1 MRAAFGAD
9 DPMIRDFLLS
19 LRFTLRD
26 WRAGELRL
34 LVIALLVAVAA
45 IASVGFFV
53 DRMRIALEQ
62 EAAQLLGADLVV
74 GSDQPLDA
82 YFAEQARSLGLD
94 VAHSAVFPSMAIA
107 NGLPQL
113 SAVKAVSSNYPLRG
127 RLRVQTG
134 GAGDANVA
142 ADDPARADPQ
152 AAPQAGRNV
161 HDAAQASHDVQA
173 LRAPERGEVWLDP
186 QLVQALGVAIGDTVS
201 LGDGTFRV
209 GAVITYEPDRGTG
222 FVNFAPRAMFALD
235 DLADTKLIQPAS
247 RVRWNLLVAGES
259 SVVVQF
265 RQWAEPR
272 LPRNARVES
281 LESGRPELRATLDR
295 AERFLSLVALLSAL
309 IAAVAIGLA
318 SRRFAERHL
327 DGCAVMKAMGVSQRR
342 LLLLLGL
349 ELLWV
354 ALLGAAAGVLLG
366 WLVHF
371 ALVAAMAPLL
381 QMQLPLPGWRPAAQ
395 SLLSALVLMA
405 GFGAWPFLR
414 LAGVAPLHVLRR
426 EVVGTPVSAWTAA
439 VSAAIAFA
447 ALLLWFAGDRRLAL
461 IAIGGFAVGVVV
473 FVAVALAAVRA
484 LEPLRHAGFVAGSP
498 ALRLAFAS
506 WSRRRT
512 MTVMQTVALSVGLM
526 ALMLLTVTRTDLID
540 GWRQASPPDAPN
552 RFIVNIQP
560 DQADTV
566 RTMLAEA
573 GIAEPELYPMIRG
586 RLVTINDRPVR
597 PEDYDED
604 RAQRLLDREFNLS
617 YAREVP
623 AHNRI
628 VEGEPF
634 RPGNAEVS
642 VEEGILETLKLSLGD
657 ELGFDIAGEIVPAR
671 ITNVRRVEW
680 DSMKVNFFMTL
691 SPEALGD
698 QPQTWITAYH
708 QPPVADPVDRRLV
721 REFPNLTVFDTGNI
735 LRQVQTMLEQVIQAV
750 QFLFLLTLAAGV
762 TVLWGALASSRD
774 ERIREAGLMRALGAS
789 ARQLSSAQRIELAF
803 SGALAGLLA
812 ALGSIA
818 IGWALADLVF
828 EFGYRPRWII
838 IPLGAAIGALLAL
851 AAGWLSL
858 RSVLRAPP
866 LVTLRNA

>member
-1 MRAAFGAD
+1 MYD
-9 DPMIRDFLLS
+9 VLLS

-34 LVIALLVAVAA
+34 LVAALLVAVAA

-62 EAAQLLGADLVV
+62 EAAQLLGADLIV
-74 GSDQPLDA
+74 GSDQPLDPS
-82 YFAEQARSLGLD
+82 FAEHAQALGLQ
-94 VAHSAVFPSMAIA
+94 VARSAVFPSMALA
-107 NGLPQL
+107 DGLPQL
-113 SAVKAVSSNYPLRG
+113 AAVKAVSSNYPLRG
-127 RLRVQTG
+127 RVRVQTAQPVPVAAADG
-134 GAGDANVA
+134 GVDNGVGMPVAGDAEA
-142 ADDPARADPQ
+142 ARAPAD
-152 AAPQAGRNV
+152 
-161 HDAAQASHDVQA
+161 
-173 LRAPERGEVWLDP
+173 GEVWLDP
-186 QLVQALGVAIGDTVS
+186 QLAQALGVSIGDAVRFGERS
-201 LGDGTFRV
+201 FRLAALITF
-209 GAVITYEPDRGTG
+209 EPDRGTG

-235 DLADTKLIQPAS
+235 ELAATRLVQPAS
-247 RVRWNLLVAGES
+247 RVRWNLMLAGDATA
-259 SVVVQF
+259 VDRF

-272 LPRNARVES
+272 LPRGARVES

-327 DGCAVMKAMGVSQRR
+327 DGCAVMKAMGVTQRR
-342 LLLLLGL
+342 LLALLGL
-349 ELLWV
+349 ELLWI
-354 ALLGAAAGVLLG
+354 ALLGALAGVALG

-395 SLLSALVLMA
+395 ALLAALVLMA

-426 EVVGTPVSAWTAA
+426 EVVGAPMSAWTAA
-439 VSAAIAFA
+439 VSATLAFA

-461 IAIGGFAVGVVV
+461 VAIGGFALGVVV
-473 FVAVALAAVRA
+473 FVAAALAAVRA

-506 WSRRRT
+506 WSRRRG
-512 MTVMQTVALSVGLM
+512 MTVTQTVALSVGLM
-526 ALMLLTVTRTDLID
+526 ALMLLTVTRTDLVE
-540 GWRQASPPDAPN
+540 GWRQASPPNAPN

-560 DQADTV
+560 DQIDAVRAQLEQAGVADPQ
-566 RTMLAEA
+566 LF
-573 GIAEPELYPMIRG
+573 PMIRG
-586 RLVTINDRPVR
+586 RLVTINGEPVR

-623 AHNRI
+623 SHNRI

-634 RPGNAEVS
+634 EPGRSEVS
-642 VEEGILETLKLSLGD
+642 VEQGILGTLKLALGD
-657 ELGFDIAGEIVPAR
+657 ELGFDVAGELVSAR
-671 ITNVRRVEW
+671 IVNVRRVEW
-680 DSMKVNFFMTL
+680 DSMKVNFFMILT
-691 SPEALGD
+691 PEALGD
-698 QPQTWITAYH
+698 RPQTWITAYH
-708 QPPVADPVDRRLV
+708 QPPVPDPVDRRLV

-735 LRQVQTMLEQVIQAV
+735 VRQVQTMLEQVIHAV
-750 QFLFLLTLAAGV
+750 QFLFVLTLAAGV

-818 IGWALADLVF
+818 IGWALAEQVF
-828 EFGYRPRWII
+828 GFPYAPRWAVV
-838 IPLGAAIGALLAL
+838 PLGAAAGAALAL

-858 RSVLRAPP
+858 RGVLRTPP

>member
-1 MRAAFGAD
+1 MRD
-9 DPMIRDFLLS
+9 LPLS
-19 LRFTLRD
+19 FRFTLRD

-34 LVIALLVAVAA
+34 LVVALLVAVAA

-53 DRMRIALEQ
+53 DRMRMALGQ

-74 GSDQPLDA
+74 GSDQPLDTS
-82 YFAEQARSLGLD
+82 FAEQAQALGLQ
-94 VAHSAVFPSMAIA
+94 VARSAVFPSMALA
-107 NGLPQL
+107 GGMPQL
-113 SAVKAVSSNYPLRG
+113 AAVKAVSSNYPLRG
-127 RLRVQTG
+127 RVRVQRQATTG
-134 GAGDANVA
+134 DVEAT
-142 ADDPARADPQ
+142 R
-152 AAPQAGRNV
+152 APQG
-161 HDAAQASHDVQA
+161 D
-173 LRAPERGEVWLDP
+173 EVWLDP
-186 QLVQALGVAIGDTVS
+186 QLALALGVSVGDTVHFGERAFR
-201 LGDGTFRV
+201 LDALITF
-209 GAVITYEPDRGTG
+209 EPDRGAG

-235 DLADTKLIQPAS
+235 ELPATRLVQPAS
-247 RVRWNLLVAGES
+247 RVHWNLMLAGEAQA
-259 SVVVQF
+259 VARF

-272 LPRNARVES
+272 LPNGARIES

-327 DGCAVMKAMGVSQRR
+327 DGCAVMKALGLRQRR
-342 LLLLLGL
+342 LLALLGL

-354 ALLGAAAGVLLG
+354 ALFGALAGVALG

-371 ALVAAMAPLL
+371 ALVAAMTPLL

-395 SLLSALVLMA
+395 ALLAAVVLMA

-426 EVVGTPVSAWTAA
+426 EVVGAPASAWAA
-439 VSAAIAFA
+439 AASAALAFA

-461 IAIGGFAVGVVV
+461 VAIGGFAIGVVV
-473 FVAVALAAVRA
+473 FVGVALAAVRA

-512 MTVMQTVALSVGLM
+512 MTVTQTVALSVGLM

-540 GWRQASPPDAPN
+540 GWRQASPPDASN
-552 RFIVNIQP
+552 RFVVNIQP
-560 DQADTV
+560 DQVDAV
-566 RTMLAEA
+566 RAALAQA
-573 GIAEPELYPMIRG
+573 GVAQPELHPMVRG
-586 RLVTINDRPVR
+586 RLVTINGAPVR

-617 YAREVP
+617 YAREIP

-634 RPGNAEVS
+634 RPGRSEVS
-642 VEEGILETLKLSLGD
+642 VEQGILGTLRLSLGD
-657 ELGFDIAGEIVPAR
+657 ELGFDIAGDTVTAR
-671 ITNVRRVEW
+671 IVNVRRVDW
-680 DSMKVNFFMTL
+680 DSMKVNFFMIL
-691 SPEALGD
+691 SPEALAD
-698 QPQTWITAYH
+698 RPQTWITAYH

-735 LRQVQTMLEQVIQAV
+735 VRQVQAMLDQVTQAV
-750 QFLFLLTLAAGV
+750 QFLFVLTLAAGV

-803 SGALAGLLA
+803 SGGLAGLLA
-812 ALGSIA
+812 ALGSVA
-818 IGWALADLVF
+818 IGWALAEQVF
-828 EFGYRPRWII
+828 GFAYEPRWAVV
-838 IPLGAAIGALLAL
+838 PVGAAVGAALAL
-851 AAGWLSL
+851 VAGWLSL
-858 RSVLRAPP
+858 RAVLRAPP
-866 LVTLRNA
+866 LLTLRDA

>member
-1 MRAAFGAD
+1 MHD
-9 DPMIRDFLLS
+9 LLLS

-34 LVIALLVAVAA
+34 LVAALLVAVAA

-53 DRMRIALEQ
+53 DRMRVALEQ

-82 YFAEQARSLGLD
+82 SIANEARALGLQ
-94 VAHSAVFPSMAIA
+94 VARSAVFPSMALA
-107 NGLPQL
+107 DGMPQL
-113 SAVKAVSSNYPLRG
+113 AAVKAVSANYPLRG
-127 RLRVQTG
+127 RVRVQARPPGEAAAEPAGEAAGEAAGKATG
-134 GAGDANVA
+134 EAAADEADVA
-142 ADDPARADPQ
+142 AT
-152 AAPQAGRNV
+152 
-161 HDAAQASHDVQA
+161 
-173 LRAPERGEVWLDP
+173 RAPRNDQVWLDP
-186 QLVQALGVAIGDTVS
+186 QLALALGVAIGDTVRFGERAFR
-201 LGDGTFRV
+201 LDALITF
-209 GAVITYEPDRGTG
+209 EPDRGAG
-222 FVNFAPRAMFALD
+222 FVNFAPRAIFALD
-235 DLADTKLIQPAS
+235 ELASTKLVQPAS
-247 RVRWNLLVAGES
+247 RVHWNLMLAGDAPTVAR
-259 SVVVQF
+259 F
-265 RQWAEPR
+265 RQWAEAR
-272 LPRNARVES
+272 LPRGARIES

-327 DGCAVMKAMGVSQRR
+327 DGCAVMKAMGVAQRR
-342 LLLLLGL
+342 LLALLGL

-354 ALLGAAAGVLLG
+354 ALLGALAGVALG

-371 ALVAAMAPLL
+371 ALVAALSPLL

-395 SLLSALVLMA
+395 ALLSAVVLLA

-426 EVVGTPVSAWTAA
+426 EVVGAPASAWTAA
-439 VSAAIAFA
+439 ISATLAFG

-461 IAIGGFAVGVVV
+461 VAIGGFALGVVV

-506 WSRRRT
+506 WSRRRA
-512 MTVMQTVALSVGLM
+512 MTVTQTVALSVGLM

-552 RFIVNIQP
+552 RFLVNIQP
-560 DQADTV
+560 DQADSV
-566 RTMLAEA
+566 RATLAAA
-573 GIAEPELYPMIRG
+573 GVADPELYPMVRG
-586 RLVTINDRPVR
+586 RLVTINGAPVR

-604 RAQRLLDREFNLS
+604 RAQRLVDREFNLS
-617 YAREVP
+617 YARELP
-623 AHNRI
+623 GHNRI
-628 VEGEPF
+628 VEGEAF
-634 RPGNAEVS
+634 RPGRAEVS
-642 VEEGILETLKLSLGD
+642 VEQGILGTLSLALGD
-657 ELGFDIAGEIVPAR
+657 ELGFDVAGQVVTAR
-671 ITNVRRVEW
+671 VVNVRRVDW
-680 DSMKVNFFMTL
+680 DSMKVNFFMIL

-708 QPPVADPVDRRLV
+708 QPPGMDPVDRRLV

-735 LRQVQTMLEQVIQAV
+735 VRQVQTMLGQVIQAV
-750 QFLFLLTLAAGV
+750 QFLFVLTLAAGV

-774 ERIREAGLMRALGAS
+774 ERVREAGLMRALGAS

-812 ALGSIA
+812 ASGSIA
-818 IGWALADLVF
+818 IGWALADQVF
-828 EFGYRPRWII
+828 GFAYEPRWMIL
-838 IPLGAAIGALLAL
+838 PLGALVGAALAL
-851 AAGWLSL
+851 VAGWLSL
-858 RSVLRAPP
+858 RAVLRAPP
-866 LVTLRNA
+866 LLTLRNA

>member
-1 MRAAFGAD
+1 MRD
-9 DPMIRDFLLS
+9 ILLS
-19 LRFTLRD
+19 LRFTVRD

-34 LVIALLVAVAA
+34 LVVALLVAVAA

-82 YFAEQARSLGLD
+82 SFADRAREMGLQ

-107 NGLPQL
+107 DGLPQL
-113 SAVKAVSSNYPLRG
+113 AAVKAVSSNYPLRG
-127 RLRVQTG
+127 RVRVQMG
-134 GAGDANVA
+134 GARDVDSTQGVPDVDASQGVRDVEA
-142 ADDPARADPQ
+142 AHAPA
-152 AAPQAGRNV
+152 
-161 HDAAQASHDVQA
+161 S
-173 LRAPERGEVWLDP
+173 GEVWLDP
-186 QLVQALGVAIGDTVS
+186 QLAHALGVSIGDTVS
-201 LGDGTFRV
+201 FGERRFRL
-209 GAVITYEPDRGTG
+209 GAVITFEPDRGTG

-235 DLADTKLIQPAS
+235 DLPMTNLVQPAS
-247 RVRWNLLVAGES
+247 RVRWNLMVAGDAP
-259 SVVVQF
+259 SVARF
-265 RQWAEPR
+265 RQWAEPQLR
-272 LPRNARVES
+272 RGARIES

-327 DGCAVMKAMGVSQRR
+327 DGCAVMKAMGVAQRR
-342 LLLLLGL
+342 LLALLGL

-354 ALLGAAAGVLLG
+354 ALLGAIGGVVLG
-366 WLVHF
+366 WFVHF

-381 QMQLPLPGWRPAAQ
+381 QMQLPLPGWRPAVQA
-395 SLLSALVLMA
+395 LLSALVLMA

-414 LAGVAPLHVLRR
+414 LAGIAPLHVLRR
-426 EVVGTPVSAWTAA
+426 EVVGAPPSAWAAA
-439 VSAAIAFA
+439 VSATLAFA
-447 ALLLWFAGDRRLAL
+447 ALLLWFAGDRRLAG

-473 FVAVALAAVRA
+473 FVVVTLAAVRA
-484 LEPLRHAGFVAGSP
+484 LEPLRHARFVAGSP

-512 MTVMQTVALSVGLM
+512 VTVMQTVALSVGLM

-560 DQADTV
+560 DQAGAV
-566 RTMLAEA
+566 RAMLLQA
-573 GIAEPELYPMIRG
+573 GVAQPQLYPMIRG
-586 RLVTINDRPVR
+586 RLVSINGRPVR

-604 RAQRLLDREFNLS
+604 RAQRLVDREFNLS

-623 AHNRI
+623 GHNRI
-628 VEGEPF
+628 VAGEPF
-634 RPGNAEVS
+634 QPGRAEVS
-642 VEEGILETLKLSLGD
+642 VEQGILGTLKLALGD
-657 ELGFDIAGEIVPAR
+657 QLGFDIAGELVTAR
-671 ITNVRRVEW
+671 VGNVRRVEW
-680 DSMKVNFFMTL
+680 DSMKVNFFMIL
-691 SPEALGD
+691 SPEALED
-698 QPQTWITAYH
+698 RPQTWITAYH

-735 LRQVQTMLEQVIQAV
+735 VRQVQTMLGQVIQAV
-750 QFLFLLTLAAGV
+750 QFLFVLTLAAGV

-818 IGWALADLVF
+818 IGWGLADQVF
-828 EFGYRPRWII
+828 GFPYEPRWAIV
-838 IPLGAAIGALLAL
+838 PLGAAFGAALAL

-858 RSVLRAPP
+858 RGVLRTPP

>member
-1 MRAAFGAD
+1 MRD
-9 DPMIRDFLLS
+9 LLLS
-19 LRFTLRD
+19 FRFTLRD

-34 LVIALLVAVAA
+34 LVVALLVAVAA

-53 DRMRIALEQ
+53 DRMRMALGQ

-82 YFAEQARSLGLD
+82 SFAEQAQALGLQ
-94 VAHSAVFPSMAIA
+94 VARSAVFPSMALA
-107 NGLPQL
+107 GGMPQL
-113 SAVKAVSSNYPLRG
+113 AAVKAVSSNYPLRG
-127 RLRVQTG
+127 RVRVQRQATE
-134 GAGDANVA
+134 GDVEAT
-142 ADDPARADPQ
+142 R
-152 AAPQAGRNV
+152 APQG
-161 HDAAQASHDVQA
+161 D
-173 LRAPERGEVWLDP
+173 EVWLDP
-186 QLVQALGVAIGDTVS
+186 QLALALGVSVGDTVHFGERAFR
-201 LGDGTFRV
+201 LDALITF
-209 GAVITYEPDRGTG
+209 EPDRGAG

-235 DLADTKLIQPAS
+235 ELPATRLVQPAS
-247 RVRWNLLVAGES
+247 RVHWNLMLAGEAEA
-259 SVVVQF
+259 VARF

-272 LPRNARVES
+272 LPGGARIES

-327 DGCAVMKAMGVSQRR
+327 DGCAVMKALGLRQQR
-342 LLLLLGL
+342 LLALLGL

-354 ALLGAAAGVLLG
+354 ALLGALAGVVLG

-371 ALVAAMAPLL
+371 ALVAAMTPLL

-395 SLLSALVLMA
+395 ALLAAVVLMA

-426 EVVGTPVSAWTAA
+426 EVVGAPASAWAA
-439 VSAAIAFA
+439 AASAALAFA

-461 IAIGGFAVGVVV
+461 VAIGGFAIGVVV
-473 FVAVALAAVRA
+473 FVGVALAAVRA

-512 MTVMQTVALSVGLM
+512 MTVTQTVALSVGLM

-552 RFIVNIQP
+552 RFVVNIQP
-560 DQADTV
+560 DQVDAV
-566 RTMLAEA
+566 RAALAQA
-573 GIAEPELYPMIRG
+573 GVAQPELHPMVRG
-586 RLVTINDRPVR
+586 RLVTINGAPVR

-604 RAQRLLDREFNLS
+604 RAQRLIDREFNLS
-617 YAREVP
+617 YARGIP

-634 RPGNAEVS
+634 RPGRSEVS
-642 VEEGILETLKLSLGD
+642 VEQGILGTLKLSLGD
-657 ELGFDIAGEIVPAR
+657 ELGFDIAGETVTAR
-671 ITNVRRVEW
+671 IVNVRRVDW
-680 DSMKVNFFMTL
+680 DSMKVNFFMIL
-691 SPEALGD
+691 SPEALAD
-698 QPQTWITAYH
+698 RPQTWITAYH

-735 LRQVQTMLEQVIQAV
+735 VRQVQAMLDQVIQAV
-750 QFLFLLTLAAGV
+750 QFLFVLTLAAGV

-803 SGALAGLLA
+803 SGGLAGLLA

-818 IGWALADLVF
+818 IGWALAEQVF
-828 EFGYRPRWII
+828 GFAYEPRWAIV
-838 IPLGAAIGALLAL
+838 PVGAAVGAALAL
-851 AAGWLSL
+851 VAGWFSL
-858 RSVLRAPP
+858 RAVLRAPP
-866 LVTLRNA
+866 LLTLRDA

>member
-1 MRAAFGAD
+1 MRD
-9 DPMIRDFLLS
+9 LLLS
-19 LRFTLRD
+19 FRFTLRD

-34 LVIALLVAVAA
+34 LVVALLVAVAA

-53 DRMRIALEQ
+53 DRMRMALGQ

-82 YFAEQARSLGLD
+82 SFAEQAQALGLQ
-94 VAHSAVFPSMAIA
+94 VARSAVFPSMALA
-107 NGLPQL
+107 GGMPQL
-113 SAVKAVSSNYPLRG
+113 AAVKAVSSNYPLRG
-127 RLRVQTG
+127 RVRVQRQATE
-134 GAGDANVA
+134 GDVEAT
-142 ADDPARADPQ
+142 R
-152 AAPQAGRNV
+152 APQG
-161 HDAAQASHDVQA
+161 D
-173 LRAPERGEVWLDP
+173 EVWLDP
-186 QLVQALGVAIGDTVS
+186 QLALALGVSVGDTVHFGERAFR
-201 LGDGTFRV
+201 LDALITF
-209 GAVITYEPDRGTG
+209 EPDRGAG

-235 DLADTKLIQPAS
+235 ELPATRLVQPAS
-247 RVRWNLLVAGES
+247 RVHWNLMLAGEAEA
-259 SVVVQF
+259 VARF

-272 LPRNARVES
+272 LPGGARIES

-327 DGCAVMKAMGVSQRR
+327 DGCAVMKALGLRQQR
-342 LLLLLGL
+342 LLALLGL

-354 ALLGAAAGVLLG
+354 ALLGALAGVVLG

-371 ALVAAMAPLL
+371 ALVAAMTPLL

-395 SLLSALVLMA
+395 ALLAAVVLMA

-426 EVVGTPVSAWTAA
+426 EVVGAPASAWAA
-439 VSAAIAFA
+439 AASAALAFA

-461 IAIGGFAVGVVV
+461 VAIGGFAIGVVV
-473 FVAVALAAVRA
+473 FVGVALAAVRA

-512 MTVMQTVALSVGLM
+512 MTVTQTVALSVGLM

-552 RFIVNIQP
+552 RFVVNIQP
-560 DQADTV
+560 DQVDAV
-566 RTMLAEA
+566 RAALAQA
-573 GIAEPELYPMIRG
+573 GVAQPELHPMVRG
-586 RLVTINDRPVR
+586 RLVTINGAPVR

-604 RAQRLLDREFNLS
+604 RAQRLIDREFNLS
-617 YAREVP
+617 YARGIP

-634 RPGNAEVS
+634 RPGRSEVS
-642 VEEGILETLKLSLGD
+642 VEQGILGTLKLSLGD
-657 ELGFDIAGEIVPAR
+657 ELGFDIAGETVTAR
-671 ITNVRRVEW
+671 IVNVRRVDW
-680 DSMKVNFFMTL
+680 DSMKVNFFMIL
-691 SPEALGD
+691 SPEALAD
-698 QPQTWITAYH
+698 RPQTWITAYH
-708 QPPVADPVDRRLV
+708 QPTVDDPVDRRLV

-735 LRQVQTMLEQVIQAV
+735 VRQVQAMLDQVIQAV
-750 QFLFLLTLAAGV
+750 QFLFVLTLAAGV

-803 SGALAGLLA
+803 SGGLAGLLA

-818 IGWALADLVF
+818 IGWALAEQVF
-828 EFGYRPRWII
+828 GFAYEPRWAIV
-838 IPLGAAIGALLAL
+838 PVGAAVGAALAL
-851 AAGWLSL
+851 VAGWFSL
-858 RSVLRAPP
+858 RAVLRAPP
-866 LVTLRNA
+866 LLTLRDA

>member
-1 MRAAFGAD
+1 M
-9 DPMIRDFLLS
+9 MRDFRLS
-19 LRFTLRD
+19 LIFTLRD

-34 LVIALLVAVAA
+34 LVAALLVAVAA

-53 DRMRIALEQ
+53 DRMRLALEQ

-82 YFAEQARSLGLD
+82 SFAEQAQALGLQ
-94 VAHSAVFPSMAIA
+94 VARSAVFPSMAIA
-107 NGLPQL
+107 DAMPQL
-113 SAVKAVSSNYPLRG
+113 AAVKAVSSNYPLRG
-127 RLRVQTG
+127 RVRVQTRPTN
-134 GAGDANVA
+134 DAT
-142 ADDPARADPQ
+142 ADTEAARAP
-152 AAPQAGRNV
+152 R
-161 HDAAQASHDVQA
+161 HDE
-173 LRAPERGEVWLDP
+173 LWLDP
-186 QLVQALGVAIGDTVS
+186 QLASALGVSIGDTVR
-201 LGDGTFRV
+201 LGERAFRLDALITF
-209 GAVITYEPDRGTG
+209 EPDRGTG

-235 DLADTKLIQPAS
+235 ELPSTKLVQPAS
-247 RVRWNLLVAGES
+247 RVHWNLMLAGDAS
-259 SVVVQF
+259 SVARF

-272 LPRNARVES
+272 LPRGARIES

-327 DGCAVMKAMGVSQRR
+327 DGCAVMKAMGVRQRR
-342 LLLLLGL
+342 LLALLGL

-354 ALLGAAAGVLLG
+354 ALLGALAGVLLG

-395 SLLSALVLMA
+395 ALLSALVLMA

-426 EVVGTPVSAWTAA
+426 EVVGAPASAWAAA

-461 IAIGGFAVGVVV
+461 VAIGGFALGIVV

-506 WSRRRT
+506 WSRRRA
-512 MTVMQTVALSVGLM
+512 MTVTQTVALSVGLM

-560 DQADTV
+560 DQADAV
-566 RTMLAEA
+566 RTALAHA
-573 GIAEPELYPMIRG
+573 DIARPELYPMVRG
-586 RLVTINDRPVR
+586 RLVTINGAPVR
-597 PEDYDED
+597 PADYDED

-617 YAREVP
+617 YAREVAP
-623 AHNRI
+623 HNRI
-628 VEGEPF
+628 VMGKPFEPG
-634 RPGNAEVS
+634 RAQVS
-642 VEEGILETLKLSLGD
+642 VEQGILGTLKLALGD
-657 ELGFDIAGEIVPAR
+657 ELGFDVGGETVVAR
-671 ITNVRRVEW
+671 IANVRRVEW
-680 DSMKVNFFMTL
+680 DSMKVNFFMIL
-691 SPEALGD
+691 SPEALQD
-698 QPQTWITAYH
+698 APQTWITAYH
-708 QPPVADPVDRRLV
+708 QPSGADPVDRRLV

-735 LRQVQTMLEQVIQAV
+735 VRQVQTMLGQVIQAV
-750 QFLFLLTLAAGV
+750 QFLFALTLAAGV

-774 ERIREAGLMRALGAS
+774 ERVREAGLMRALGAS
-789 ARQLSSAQRIELAF
+789 SRQLSSAQNIELAF

-818 IGWALADLVF
+818 IGWALADQVF
-828 EFGYRPRWII
+828 GFAYQPRWLVV
-838 IPLGAAIGALLAL
+838 PVGAAVGAGVAL
-851 AAGWLSL
+851 GAGWLSL
-858 RSVLRAPP
+858 RTVLRSPP
-866 LVTLRNA
+866 LLTLRNA

>member
-1 MRAAFGAD
+1 MRD
-9 DPMIRDFLLS
+9 LPLS
-19 LRFTLRD
+19 FRFTLRD

-34 LVIALLVAVAA
+34 LVVALLVAVAA

-53 DRMRIALEQ
+53 DRMRMALGQ

-82 YFAEQARSLGLD
+82 SFAEQAQALGLQ
-94 VAHSAVFPSMAIA
+94 VARSAVFPSMALA
-107 NGLPQL
+107 GGMPQL
-113 SAVKAVSSNYPLRG
+113 AAVKAVSSNYPLRG
-127 RLRVQTG
+127 RVRVQRQAT
-134 GAGDANVA
+134 AGDVEAT
-142 ADDPARADPQ
+142 R
-152 AAPQAGRNV
+152 APQG
-161 HDAAQASHDVQA
+161 D
-173 LRAPERGEVWLDP
+173 EVWLDP
-186 QLVQALGVAIGDTVS
+186 QLALALGVSVGDAVHFGERAFR
-201 LGDGTFRV
+201 LDALITF
-209 GAVITYEPDRGTG
+209 EPDRGAG

-235 DLADTKLIQPAS
+235 ELPATRLVQPAS
-247 RVRWNLLVAGES
+247 RVHWNLMLAGEAQA
-259 SVVVQF
+259 VARF

-272 LPRNARVES
+272 LPNGARIES

-327 DGCAVMKAMGVSQRR
+327 DGCAVMKALGLRQRR
-342 LLLLLGL
+342 LLALLGL

-354 ALLGAAAGVLLG
+354 ALFGALAGVALG

-371 ALVAAMAPLL
+371 ALVAAMTPLL
-381 QMQLPLPGWRPAAQ
+381 QMQLPMPGWRPAAQ
-395 SLLSALVLMA
+395 ALLAAVVLMA

-426 EVVGTPVSAWTAA
+426 EVVGAPASAWAA
-439 VSAAIAFA
+439 AASAALAFA

-461 IAIGGFAVGVVV
+461 VAIGGFAIGVVV
-473 FVAVALAAVRA
+473 FVGVALAAVRA

-512 MTVMQTVALSVGLM
+512 MTVTQTVALSVGLM

-552 RFIVNIQP
+552 RFVVNIQP
-560 DQADTV
+560 DQVDAV
-566 RTMLAEA
+566 RAALAQA
-573 GIAEPELYPMIRG
+573 GVAQPELHPMVRG
-586 RLVTINDRPVR
+586 RLVTINGAPVR

-617 YAREVP
+617 YAREIP

-634 RPGNAEVS
+634 RPGRSEVS
-642 VEEGILETLKLSLGD
+642 VEQGILGTLRLSLGD
-657 ELGFDIAGEIVPAR
+657 ELGFDIAGDTVTAR
-671 ITNVRRVEW
+671 IVNVRRVDW
-680 DSMKVNFFMTL
+680 DSMKVNFFMIL
-691 SPEALGD
+691 SPEALAD
-698 QPQTWITAYH
+698 RPQTWITAYH

-735 LRQVQTMLEQVIQAV
+735 VRQVQAMLDQVTQAV
-750 QFLFLLTLAAGV
+750 QFLFVLTLAAGV

-803 SGALAGLLA
+803 SGGLAGLLA
-812 ALGSIA
+812 ALGSVA
-818 IGWALADLVF
+818 IGWALAEQVF
-828 EFGYRPRWII
+828 GFAYEPRWAVV
-838 IPLGAAIGALLAL
+838 PVGAAVGAALAL
-851 AAGWLSL
+851 VAGWLSL
-858 RSVLRAPP
+858 RAVLRAPP
-866 LVTLRNA
+866 LLTLRDA

>member
-1 MRAAFGAD
+1 MRD
-9 DPMIRDFLLS
+9 LLLS
-19 LRFTLRD
+19 FRFTLRD

-34 LVIALLVAVAA
+34 LVVALLVAVAA

-53 DRMRIALEQ
+53 DRMRMALGQ

-82 YFAEQARSLGLD
+82 SFAEQAQALGLQ
-94 VAHSAVFPSMAIA
+94 VARSAVFPSMALA
-107 NGLPQL
+107 GGMPQL
-113 SAVKAVSSNYPLRG
+113 AAVKAVSSNYPLRG
-127 RLRVQTG
+127 RVRVQRQATE
-134 GAGDANVA
+134 GDVEAT
-142 ADDPARADPQ
+142 R
-152 AAPQAGRNV
+152 APQG
-161 HDAAQASHDVQA
+161 D
-173 LRAPERGEVWLDP
+173 EVWLDP
-186 QLVQALGVAIGDTVS
+186 QLALALGVSVGDTVQFGERAFR
-201 LGDGTFRV
+201 LDALITF
-209 GAVITYEPDRGTG
+209 EPDRGAG

-235 DLADTKLIQPAS
+235 ELPATKLVQPAS
-247 RVRWNLLVAGES
+247 RVHWNLMLAGEAEA
-259 SVVVQF
+259 VARF

-272 LPRNARVES
+272 LPGGARIES

-327 DGCAVMKAMGVSQRR
+327 DGCAVMKALGLRQQR
-342 LLLLLGL
+342 LLALLGL

-354 ALLGAAAGVLLG
+354 ALLGALAGVVLG

-371 ALVAAMAPLL
+371 ALVAAMTPLL

-395 SLLSALVLMA
+395 ALLAAVVLMA

-426 EVVGTPVSAWTAA
+426 EVVGAPASAWAA
-439 VSAAIAFA
+439 AASAALAFA

-461 IAIGGFAVGVVV
+461 VAIGGFAIGVVV
-473 FVAVALAAVRA
+473 FVGVALAAVRA

-512 MTVMQTVALSVGLM
+512 MTVTQTVALSVGLM

-552 RFIVNIQP
+552 RFVVNIQP
-560 DQADTV
+560 DQVDAV
-566 RTMLAEA
+566 RAALAQA
-573 GIAEPELYPMIRG
+573 GVAQPELHPMVRG
-586 RLVTINDRPVR
+586 RLVTINGAPVR

-604 RAQRLLDREFNLS
+604 RAQRLIDREFNLS
-617 YAREVP
+617 YARGIP

-634 RPGNAEVS
+634 RPGRSEVS
-642 VEEGILETLKLSLGD
+642 VEQGILGTLKLSLGD
-657 ELGFDIAGEIVPAR
+657 ELGFDIAGETVTAR
-671 ITNVRRVEW
+671 IVNVRRVDW
-680 DSMKVNFFMTL
+680 DSMKVNFFMIL
-691 SPEALGD
+691 SPEALAD
-698 QPQTWITAYH
+698 RPQTWITAYH

-735 LRQVQTMLEQVIQAV
+735 VRQVQAMLDQVIQAV
-750 QFLFLLTLAAGV
+750 QFLFVLTLAAGV

-803 SGALAGLLA
+803 SGGLAGLLA

-818 IGWALADLVF
+818 IGWALAEQVF
-828 EFGYRPRWII
+828 GFAYEPRWAIV
-838 IPLGAAIGALLAL
+838 PVGAAVGAALAL
-851 AAGWLSL
+851 VAGWFSL
-858 RSVLRAPP
+858 RAVLRAPP
-866 LVTLRNA
+866 LLTLRDA

>member
-1 MRAAFGAD
+1 MRD
-9 DPMIRDFLLS
+9 TLLS

-34 LVIALLVAVAA
+34 LVVALLVAVAA

-74 GSDQPLDA
+74 GSDQPLDPA
-82 YFAEQARSLGLD
+82 FVEQAQVFGLQ
-94 VAHSAVFPSMAIA
+94 VAHSAVFPSMALA
-107 NGLPQL
+107 DGLPQL
-113 SAVKAVSSNYPLRG
+113 AAVKAVSSNYPLRG
-127 RLRVQTG
+127 RMRVRT
-134 GAGDANVA
+134 AE
-142 ADDPARADPQ
+142 
-152 AAPQAGRNV
+152 
-161 HDAAQASHDVQA
+161 ASQA
-173 LRAPERGEVWLDP
+173 LDVEATRAPVGGEVWLDP
-186 QLVQALGVAIGDTVS
+186 QLAHALGVSIGDSVRF
-201 LGDGTFRV
+201 GDRTFRLD
-209 GAVITYEPDRGTG
+209 ALITYEPDRGTG
-222 FVNFAPRAMFALD
+222 FVNFAPRAMFAFDELP
-235 DLADTKLIQPAS
+235 ATRLIQPAS
-247 RVRWNLLVAGES
+247 RVRWNLMFAGDAPAVARF
-259 SVVVQF
+259 Q
-265 RQWAEPR
+265 QWAEPR
-272 LPRNARVES
+272 LPRGARIES
-281 LESGRPELRATLDR
+281 LESGRPELRTTLDR

-327 DGCAVMKAMGVSQRR
+327 DGCAVMKAMGVAQRR
-342 LLLLLGL
+342 LLGLLGL
-349 ELLWV
+349 ELLWI
-354 ALLGAAAGVLLG
+354 ALIGALAGVALG

-395 SLLSALVLMA
+395 ALLAALVLMA

-426 EVVGTPVSAWTAA
+426 EVVGAPMSAWTAA

-447 ALLLWFAGDRRLAL
+447 ALLLWFAGDRRLAM
-461 IAIGGFAVGVVV
+461 IAIGGFGLGVVV
-473 FVAVALAAVRA
+473 FVVVALAAVRA
-484 LEPLRHAGFVAGSP
+484 LEPLRHAGFVSGSP

-506 WSRRRT
+506 WSRRRA
-512 MTVMQTVALSVGLM
+512 MTVTQTVALSVGLM
-526 ALMLLTVTRTDLID
+526 ALMLLTVTRTDLVD

-552 RFIVNIQP
+552 RFVVNIQP
-560 DQADTV
+560 DQVDAVRAGLAQSGVADPQ
-566 RTMLAEA
+566 LF
-573 GIAEPELYPMIRG
+573 PMIRG
-586 RLVTINDRPVR
+586 RLVSVNGEPVR
-597 PEDYDED
+597 MEDYDED

-623 AHNRI
+623 SHNRI
-628 VEGEPF
+628 IAGEPF
-634 RPGNAEVS
+634 EPGRAEVS
-642 VEEGILETLKLSLGD
+642 VEQGILDTLKLALGD
-657 ELGFDIAGEIVPAR
+657 ELGFDIAGEIVPVR

-680 DSMKVNFFMTL
+680 DSMKVNFFMIL
-691 SPEALGD
+691 SPEALED
-698 QPQTWITAYH
+698 SPQTWITAYH
-708 QPPVADPVDRRLV
+708 QPPVADPADRQLV
-721 REFPNLTVFDTGNI
+721 HEFPNLTVFDTGNI
-735 LRQVQTMLEQVIQAV
+735 VRQVQTMLEQVIHAV
-750 QFLFLLTLAAGV
+750 QFLFVLTLAAGV

-812 ALGSIA
+812 ALGSVA
-818 IGWALADLVF
+818 IGWALAEHVF
-828 EFGYRPRWII
+828 GFPYTARWMIV
-838 IPLGAAIGALLAL
+838 PMGTLAGAALAL